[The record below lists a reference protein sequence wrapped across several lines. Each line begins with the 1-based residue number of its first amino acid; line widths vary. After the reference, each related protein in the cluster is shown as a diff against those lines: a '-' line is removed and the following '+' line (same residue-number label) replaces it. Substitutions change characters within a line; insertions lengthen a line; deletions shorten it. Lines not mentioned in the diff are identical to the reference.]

1 MTTKDTREKI
11 ARALCNRHLGEGA
24 FDDLLLDT
32 ETRIAYLE
40 DADAILE
47 ALTATP
53 AQPTQGPRG
62 SIDRATENTVVQC
75 DGFNAPDCTR
85 AVISEFLHQAESVG
99 LSLAAPTP
107 AGEVDGLVAEIDALE
122 KAYFD
127 IPETEITENPQIYVL
142 DPEIFQ
148 FLGKI
153 ADFLSAFDKALP
165 KLRTALG
172 GGWRD
177 TESDSFESEPSICGY
192 TPPQIEGET

>member
-1 MTTKDTREKI
+1 MT
-11 ARALCNRHLGEGA
+11 
-24 FDDLLLDT
+24 
-32 ETRIAYLE
+32 
-40 DADAILE
+40 DAIVSKLIE
-47 ALTATP
+47 AFTAQDASTGDATKIEDRAELAVETIRAALTATP
-53 AQPTQGPRG
+53 AQR
-62 SIDRATENTVVQC
+62 
-75 DGFNAPDCTR
+75 
-85 AVISEFLHQAESVG
+85 
-99 LSLAAPTP
+99 TP
-107 AGEVDGLVAEIDALE
+107 SGEVDGLVAEIDALE